1 MRKVFKYDIPVD
13 DRPSV
18 SLPKGAQIL
27 SVGVL
32 PVGAQ
37 GLRIKLWALVNPAET
52 DTEVRQLRVVGTGHA
67 IVDGDLVFLGT
78 VTFHDGALVFHVFEV
93 CHA

>member
-27 SVGVL
+27 SVG
-32 PVGAQ
+32 AQ
-37 GLRIKLWALVNPAET
+37 GLGIKLWALVDPSETNAE
-52 DTEVRQLRVVGTGHA
+52 VHQLRVVGTGHT

-78 VTFHDGALVFHVFEV
+78 VMFHDGALVFHVFEV

>member
-27 SVGVL
+27 SI
-32 PVGAQ
+32 GAQ
-37 GLRIKLWALVNPAET
+37 GLNIKLWALVDPAET
-52 DTEVRQLRVVGTGHA
+52 VIEVHQLRVAGTGHVV
-67 IVDGDLVFLGT
+67 VDSDLAFLGT
-78 VTFHDGALVFHVFEV
+78 VIFHDGALVFHVFEV
-93 CHA
+93 PHA